1 MIYLYI
7 DIESILMRKKAS
19 FVELRPLTKN
29 LFDMIKEAERTI
41 ISLYGDIEILNNFA
55 QYKWV
60 HNIKIIPFYL
70 TKKEMIEHIGQHH
83 GETIIID
90 SKEKNK
96 IRELPN
102 GIIKIKL
109 SPYEDVKD
117 EKEISFVISNT
128 KFLLEE
134 FGKMEKLKEKEQ
146 KNKMKE
152 RIQQGNREE
161 EAKSKGQ

>member
-7 DIESILMRKKAS
+7 DIESILMRKRAS

-29 LFDMIKEAERTI
+29 LFDMVKEAERTI
-41 ISLYGDIEILNNFA
+41 ISLYGDVKILNDFA
-55 QYKWV
+55 QYKWI
-60 HNIKIIPFYL
+60 HNIRIVPFYL
-70 TKKEMIEHIGQHH
+70 TRKEMIEHIGQHH

-90 SKEKNK
+90 SKEKSK

-109 SPYEDVKD
+109 SPCEDTKD

-146 KNKMKE
+146 KDKMRE
-152 RIQQGNREE
+152 HIQQRNREE
-161 EAKSKGQ
+161 EIKSKGQ